1 MSVIKFM
8 EMSIIGTYTFS
19 LIESLLVSMCIISQ
33 IKVNAAKNT
42 EGMPKHYLRRK
53 TQSPQVILLYNKSI
67 GDSLNTRMT

>member
-33 IKVNAAKNT
+33 IKVNAGKNT
-42 EGMPKHYLRRK
+42 EGMPKNYLRRK
-53 TQSPQVILLYNKSI
+53 TQSPQVILLLIKA
-67 GDSLNTRMT
+67 LVTA